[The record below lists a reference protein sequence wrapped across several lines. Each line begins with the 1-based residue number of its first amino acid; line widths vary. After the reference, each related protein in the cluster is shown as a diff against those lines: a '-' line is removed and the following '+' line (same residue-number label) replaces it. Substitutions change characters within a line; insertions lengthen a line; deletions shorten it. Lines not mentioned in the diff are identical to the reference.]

1 MRESSGKVLSERQT
15 KTRLVS
21 TTSTML
27 RYRLRLSRA
36 TYSPVMT
43 TVWSYVVLHQS
54 WTVVS
59 VSLRYHMYNSDSFLG
74 SVYQCQEA
82 ALTRRTAWR
91 RSGGGVGLGPSG
103 KQLHP
108 ATPEL
113 TAWREGPADS
123 SQQSAEQAHKR
134 HVISHVTYL
143 RAVLVSGLI
152 R

>member
-1 MRESSGKVLSERQT
+1 MDDGRTCRLCIFLSIREYD
-15 KTRLVS
+15 LV
-21 TTSTML
+21 
-27 RYRLRLSRA
+27 
-36 TYSPVMT
+36 
-43 TVWSYVVLHQS
+43 
-54 WTVVS
+54 
-59 VSLRYHMYNSDSFLG
+59 NE
-74 SVYQCQEA
+74 CQEA
-82 ALTRRTAWR
+82 ALTRRIAWR

-113 TAWREGPADS
+113 TAWRERPADS
-123 SQQSAEQAHKR
+123 LQQSAEQTRKR